1 MTKPDVRTIGR
12 HETVAIHH
20 GNAVTGECPF
30 WDAGSGM
37 LWWVDIQG
45 QRLLGCSPGSGD
57 TVEYPLP
64 SMPGLL
70 VGRRTGGLLVG
81 LEDGLYPFDPS
92 DGLGER
98 IVAVES
104 DVTTTRINEGKPD
117 PAGRLW
123 FGTMD
128 KSGSGAPVGS
138 LYRLDLD
145 GRLDRIR
152 TEIRIPNAID
162 FSTDGSRFFFC
173 DTRSRTIEVAA
184 YDPASGLA
192 GPARPFVQFPETGA
206 PDGSCIDAEGGLWV
220 ALIEA
225 GRIERFRPD
234 GMLDLVVELPVS
246 RPTMP
251 TLGGPDGRTLFV
263 TSQRRVLSAQ
273 ELARQPLAGDLLA
286 IRVPYSARPPFL
298 AAF

>member
-1 MTKPDVRTIGR
+1 MTKQDVRTIGR
-12 HETVAIHH
+12 HESIAIHH

-30 WDAGSGM
+30 WDARSGM

-45 QRLLGCSPGSGD
+45 QRLLGCSPDSGD
-57 TVEYPLP
+57 SVEHALP

-70 VGRRTGGLLVG
+70 VGRRKGGLLVG
-81 LEDGLYPFDPS
+81 LEDGLYPFDPAG
-92 DGLGER
+92 GLGER
-98 IVAVES
+98 IFAVEE
-104 DVTTTRINEGKPD
+104 DMPATRINEGKPD
-117 PAGRLW
+117 PIGRLW

-145 GRLDRIR
+145 GRLTRVR
-152 TEIRIPNAID
+152 TEVRIPNAID
-162 FSTDGSRFFFC
+162 FTTDGSRFFFC

-184 YDPASGLA
+184 YDQVAGTA
-192 GPARPFVQFPETGA
+192 GPPRPFAQFAEPGA

-220 ALIEA
+220 AVIDA

-251 TLGGPDGRTLFV
+251 TLGGPDGCTLFV

-273 ELARQPLAGDLLA
+273 ELARQPLAGDLIA
-286 IRVPYSARPPFL
+286 VRVPYSARPPFL

>member
-1 MTKPDVRTIGR
+1 
-12 HETVAIHH
+12 
-20 GNAVTGECPF
+20 VTGECPF

>member
-1 MTKPDVRTIGR
+1 VTKPDVRTIGR

-57 TVEYPLP
+57 TVE
-64 SMPGLL
+64 
-70 VGRRTGGLLVG
+70 
-81 LEDGLYPFDPS
+81 YPFDPS